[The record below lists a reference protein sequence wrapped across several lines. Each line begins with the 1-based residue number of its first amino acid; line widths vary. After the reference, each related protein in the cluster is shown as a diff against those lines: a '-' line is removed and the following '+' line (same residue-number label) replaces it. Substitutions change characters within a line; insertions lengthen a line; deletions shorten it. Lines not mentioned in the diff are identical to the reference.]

1 MRDDRT
7 RRYALGPAVRTL
19 ANAHIGTLDWA
30 ERATPLLREL
40 VTVTGETANL
50 AVLDRTR
57 AVVVAQAQSTRMVR
71 MFAELGNRMPL
82 HCTGCGKVLLAHF
95 PDSAVAAII
104 AETGL
109 PPSTPS
115 SIGSLEELRE
125 ELARIR
131 RRGYVV
137 DNEER
142 EEGLRCVAVPVRDAA
157 GDVVAAISIAG
168 HQAGLTMLALSR
180 SRGSCGVSA
189 MHWGPLMERPTCRQV
204 ILMRVNE
211 PPQEPQVGLDCD
223 YGRESAL
230 RNDSRHR
237 LSR

>member
-168 HQAGLTMLALSR
+168 PSGRVDNARIEPLARELRRIGDALGAPHGAADVPAGDPDAGERASSGASGGAGLRLR
-180 SRGSCGVSA
+180 SR
-189 MHWGPLMERPTCRQV
+189 
-204 ILMRVNE
+204 
-211 PPQEPQVGLDCD
+211 VG
-223 YGRESAL
+223 AT
-230 RNDSRHR
+230 
-237 LSR
+237 